1 MPVDGLA
8 EGDCITIS
16 LYNETGRDSSTVQ
29 FVAVG
34 DRYALVRYILDCSK
48 NSLLVCVAAL
58 ILILLNLIAMVVP
71 PIDTSPKNASGAKI
85 ILSCTRLTSIA
96 TMAAPIT
103 S

>member
-1 MPVDGLA
+1 MYMLHQVPVDGLA

-58 ILILLNLIAMVVP
+58 ILILLNLIA
-71 PIDTSPKNASGAKI
+71 SHSA
-85 ILSCTRLTSIA
+85 ILVDKQHDVRSIRLSLIH
-96 TMAAPIT
+96 I
-103 S
+103 